1 MTRKD
6 LLDRAR
12 KALPSLAHSYN
23 DSGEYVE
30 GDGDILAAYVAR
42 TLIENDDHDPDRGD
56 GGIIAHLTALLDQAI
71 ADLILVCEAL
81 ETEDLAP

>member
-23 DSGEYVE
+23 DHGEYVE
-30 GDGDILAAYVAR
+30 GHGDIFAAYVAK
-42 TLIENDDHDPDRGD
+42 TLVENYDPDHDLGD
-56 GGIIAHLTALLDQAI
+56 GGIIAHLTALLDHAI

-81 ETEDLAP
+81 ETEDAAP

>member
-1 MTRKD
+1 MTTKH

-23 DSGEYVE
+23 DRGAYVE

-42 TLIENDDHDPDRGD
+42 TLIENDDPDPDLGD
-56 GGIIAHLTALLDQAI
+56 GGIIAHFTALLDQAI

-81 ETEDLAP
+81 ETEDAAP